1 MTLGALESRLA
12 LHLPDPLPRGEPALS
27 SVLALLGWNPETERE
42 EILLTK
48 RTEHVETHKGQV
60 SFPGGFWEETD
71 SDLLQTALR
80 ESYEEIGLDSKAVKI
95 LGSLEPVTTRGNI
108 VVYPWVG
115 WVDYPYPFTPNPGE
129 VASMLFL
136 PVQEL
141 LDTGLKQVN
150 VPISE
155 GFSVESIGIW
165 VSGELVW
172 GATARMLEQLRER
185 LLLVYRPK

>member
-1 MTLGALESRLA
+1 MTVGALETRLS
-12 LHLPDPLPRGEPALS
+12 LNLPDPLPRGEPALS
-27 SVLALLGWNPETERE
+27 SVLALLGWNRERERE

-80 ESYEEIGLDSKAVKI
+80 ESNEEIGLDPKAVKI

-115 WVDYPYPFTPNPGE
+115 WITYPYPFIPNPSE

-136 PVQEL
+136 PVKDL
-141 LDTGLKQVN
+141 LETGLKQVK

-165 VSGELVW
+165 VEGELVW

-185 LLLVYRPK
+185 LLAAYR